1 MRAPRKL
8 LAFNVYYF
16 DTQVPQDQS
25 FNKSRKDFE
34 SNLFSGNCSAK
45 KNPQDFAGVESS
57 IVAGIEKKA

>member
-25 FNKSRKDFE
+25 FNKSRKDP
-34 SNLFSGNCSAK
+34 SNLIYLVGIA
-45 KNPQDFAGVESS
+45 PQRRILKTLQASS
-57 IVAGIEKKA
+57 RR